1 MRELSESDCLSQ
13 KKRQKVL
20 LRNSGKG
27 TTLTPPAP
35 TARCSQW
42 QKHWVVFVW
51 FRKEKKLNKT
61 KKTTAHLEVTA
72 WPATF
77 YGI

>member
-20 LRNSGKG
+20 LRNSGIG
-27 TTLTPPAP
+27 TTLISPPHCPLLPVAE
-35 TARCSQW
+35 TLGRLCLV
-42 QKHWVVFVW
+42 QKG
-51 FRKEKKLNKT
+51 EKT
-61 KKTTAHLEVTA
+61 KQNKKKTAHLEVTA
-72 WPATF
+72 WLATF